1 MNYYHSSSVSDLD
14 ELDQGKKKTFK
25 HYIFRS
31 SSDCSIAC
39 TVVVF
44 VVNLQLK
51 MLDLKQ
57 HSDKYV

>member
-1 MNYYHSSSVSDLD
+1 MNYYHSSSVRDLD
-14 ELDQGKKKTFK
+14 ELDQGKKTFK

-44 VVNLQLK
+44 VVILQLK

-57 HSDKYV
+57 PSDKYV